1 MIFTDT
7 CAILN
12 GYLNDN
18 QELKGE
24 VYISE
29 IVLRELEDIKSSK
42 EKDERTKAAA
52 REFVREFVQNRS
64 QYMNDAY
71 CVDHRQ
77 VKKILKK
84 HSDILG
90 ENNDSKLIAQAI
102 AVSVQLKSTTL
113 FVTSDGCAYNIA
125 KTLMYLYPNFIAV
138 WFEVDTNAHSLWSGA
153 TEYELSEDL
162 LAEFYQNPEKNTLA
176 AEVNEYCKIIHDGEV
191 CDVYVWDG
199 TRYNRLKYK
208 TFKTKLGETI
218 APRNLEQKL
227 AFDLLQNDKIPV
239 KLITGKYGSGKLN
252 LAST

>member
-1 MIFTDT
+1 MIVIDT

-12 GYLNDN
+12 GYLDGK
-18 QELKGE
+18 EWAAGDI
-24 VYISE
+24 YISE
-29 IVLRELEDIKSSK
+29 IVLRELEEIKASK
-42 EKDERTKAAA
+42 EKDEKTKAAA
-52 REFVREFVQNRS
+52 RKFVREFVQNRDK
-64 QYMNDAY
+64 YMNDIY

-102 AVSVQLKSTTL
+102 AVSAQLKTTTL

-125 KTLMYLYPNFIAV
+125 KTLMHFYPNFIAV
-138 WFEVDTNAHSLWSGA
+138 WFEVDTNALSLWSGA
-153 TEYELSEDL
+153 TEYELNEEQ
-162 LAEFYQNPEKNTLA
+162 LADFYQHPEQNILNAK
-176 AEVNEYCKIIHDGEV
+176 VNEYCKIMHNGEV
-191 CDVYVWDG
+191 CDIYVWNG
-199 TRYNRLKYK
+199 TKYERLKYK

-227 AFDLLQNDKIPV
+227 AFDLLQNEKIPV